1 MRGYFAHA
9 VALAFLLAGLAGC
22 GTVNK
27 LLGRTPTTSLSSVR
41 VAAPPG
47 ANLNSAVQLDIVFLY
62 DTASAA
68 MLPQT
73 SPEWFGQKTALLNG
87 MGQAVDVVHLEV
99 PPAQVVDPVPLP
111 KRAGKAVG
119 VYAYADYLTKEG
131 QARADLT
138 KFRRAVMWL
147 VATQISVTE
156 QP

>member
-1 MRGYFAHA
+1 MRGLVVHA
-9 VALAFLLAGLAGC
+9 MACAVLLVGLAGC
-22 GTVNK
+22 GAVNK
-27 LLGRTPTTSLSSVR
+27 LLGRAPTTTLSNVR

-62 DTASAA
+62 DSAGAA

-87 MGQAVDVVHLEV
+87 LGQAIDVVHLEV
-99 PPAQVVDPVPLP
+99 PPAQVIDPVPLP

-119 VYAYADYLTKEG
+119 VYAYANYLTKEG

-138 KFRRAVMWL
+138 KFRHAVVWL
-147 VATQISVTE
+147 VATQVSVTE
-156 QP
+156 Q